1 MDDKNIKLQ
10 RLNIDLPKETI
21 EIMKEYSKYFS
32 GCKRK
37 NKGSAALFA
46 RKAISKLING
56 LLNERDEA
64 LKCLDKNNIKP
75 TNP

>member
-10 RLNIDLPKETI
+10 RLNIDLSKETI

-46 RKAISKLING
+46 RYAIKKLISG
-56 LLNERDEA
+56 LLNECEEA
-64 LKCLDKNNIKP
+64 IKCLDKNNIKKI
-75 TNP
+75 N